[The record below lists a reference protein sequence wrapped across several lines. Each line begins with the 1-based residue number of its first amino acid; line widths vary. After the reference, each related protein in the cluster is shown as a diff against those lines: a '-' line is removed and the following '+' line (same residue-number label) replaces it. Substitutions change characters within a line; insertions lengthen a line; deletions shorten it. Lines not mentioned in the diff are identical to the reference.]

1 MAKARVFVIYWLPVI
16 IWMVMIFGFSGD
28 GQSFPRSSRIIG
40 PFLKWL
46 LPNLSPESVKAV
58 VVAVRK
64 CAHLT
69 EYAVLA
75 FLVWR
80 ARRKPAWRDV
90 RPWRWAEAGEALWV
104 TVFYATTDEFHQT
117 FIPSREGCLRDVL
130 IDSSGAV
137 IGLFLLWLAG
147 RWLKRW

>member
-1 MAKARVFVIYWLPVI
+1 MLKPRLFAVYWLPVI
-16 IWMVMIFGFSGD
+16 IWMVLIFSASGD
-28 GQSFPRSSRIIG
+28 SQSFGKSSRIIG

-46 LPNLSPESVKAV
+46 LPNLSDEAV
-58 VVAVRK
+58 RTAVTAVRK

-80 ARRKPAWRDV
+80 ARRKPVWRHLQ
-90 RPWRWAEAGEALWV
+90 PWSRREAFEALWAAML
-104 TVFYATTDEFHQT
+104 YATTDEFHQT
-117 FIPSREGCLRDVL
+117 FIPSREGCVRDVL

-137 IGLFLLWLAG
+137 IGLVLLWLAG
-147 RWLKRW
+147 RWFKRW

>member
-1 MAKARVFVIYWLPVI
+1 
-16 IWMVMIFGFSGD
+16 MVLIFSASGD
-28 GQSFPRSSRIIG
+28 SQSFPRSSRIVA
-40 PFLKWL
+40 PFLHWL
-46 LPNLSPESVKAV
+46 FPNLPDESIKTA

-80 ARRKPAWRDV
+80 ARRKPAWSDS
-90 RPWRWAEAGEALWV
+90 RPWFWREALEALWV
-104 TVFYATTDEFHQT
+104 AMFYATTDEFHQT
-117 FIPSREGCLRDVL
+117 FIPSREGCVRDVL

-137 IGLFLLWLAG
+137 IGLILLWFAG
-147 RWLKRW
+147 RWFKRW